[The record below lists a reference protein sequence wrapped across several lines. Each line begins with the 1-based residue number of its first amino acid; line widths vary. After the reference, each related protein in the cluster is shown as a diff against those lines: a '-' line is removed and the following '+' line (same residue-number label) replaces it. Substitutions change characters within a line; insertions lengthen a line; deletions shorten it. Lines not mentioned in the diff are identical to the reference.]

1 MEKRMHKQLS
11 RLTVPCEGLIWQA
24 ACNFFGR
31 IGLEELITEL
41 LKKHGTKTH
50 RSSLEYLRLE
60 WIGVDAIEALR
71 AAQEAAKVGW
81 PAFDE
86 LPFKVAIWSCYRRYL
101 ADSLIQALPV
111 ELIPAPVK
119 GLRLELD
126 LGL

>member
-1 MEKRMHKQLS
+1 MHKQLS
-11 RLTVPCEGLIWQA
+11 RLTVPDEGLVWQA
-24 ACNFFGR
+24 ACRFFGR
-31 IGLEELITEL
+31 SGLENLITEL
-41 LKKHGTKTH
+41 LEKHGPKP
-50 RSSLEYLRLE
+50 RLSSLEYLRLE
-60 WIGVDAIEALR
+60 WVGADAIEALS
-71 AAQEAAKVGW
+71 AAQAFAKVGW

-86 LPFKVAIWSCYRRYL
+86 LPYKVAIWSCYRRYL